1 MQGHHRPL
9 RQTRVLPQQPQLFT
23 QRPRRRRGTR
33 HPPSRSRPRSG
44 RRCQTWLLLAGA
56 IGYAVHR
63 HPALTAPLTAAGMAV
78 ALVVTCVCT
87 IAAR

>member
-1 MQGHHRPL
+1 MSSIAL
-9 RQTRVLPQQPQLFT
+9 AVLLLLVLVT
-23 QRPRRRRGTR
+23 
-33 HPPSRSRPRSG
+33 
-44 RRCQTWLLLAGA
+44 LLLAAA

-63 HPALTAPLTAAGMAV
+63 HPAITAPLTAAGMAV

>member
-1 MQGHHRPL
+1 MSSIAL
-9 RQTRVLPQQPQLFT
+9 AVLLLLVLVT
-23 QRPRRRRGTR
+23 
-33 HPPSRSRPRSG
+33 
-44 RRCQTWLLLAGA
+44 LLLAGA